1 MNPNVYYDYMAIIRN
16 LQAKTFKISAR
27 NETEARAILNDN
39 LIGDDYIVEDFDLE
53 KQGPSQKKEVT
64 ITSDF

>member
-27 NETEARAILNDN
+27 NKTEARVILSDN
-39 LIGDDYIVEDFDLE
+39 LVGDDYVVEDFDLE
-53 KQGPSQKKEVT
+53 KQGPSQKEEVT
-64 ITSDF
+64 LTSDF